1 MVDLPD
7 FTLLDING
15 KEMPSTTT
23 PVAAGDDPSFNMAR
37 AALKCAGGNLMLVD
51 LYGASF
57 LPNSNMANTDL
68 TGADLSFANMD
79 GINLSNCKLHG
90 ANIVNA
96 TMRNANLSKTDIGE
110 SNFMGT
116 DLSGADMTGISPLMF
131 TTCKWAGA
139 NLTGAKIFNNLTLNR
154 TPLQILGLVYPVLIT
169 ETHLLVSCQAF
180 TFEEWEAMTDADYTK
195 FEPVNG
201 AKFAREWR
209 DKLIAIG
216 RYWKSLN
223 N

>member
-1 MVDLPD
+1 
-7 FTLLDING
+7 
-15 KEMPSTTT
+15 
-23 PVAAGDDPSFNMAR
+23 
-37 AALKCAGGNLMLVD
+37 
-51 LYGASF
+51 
-57 LPNSNMANTDL
+57 
-68 TGADLSFANMD
+68 
-79 GINLSNCKLHG
+79 
-90 ANIVNA
+90 
-96 TMRNANLSKTDIGE
+96 
-110 SNFMGT
+110 
-116 DLSGADMTGISPLMF
+116 MF